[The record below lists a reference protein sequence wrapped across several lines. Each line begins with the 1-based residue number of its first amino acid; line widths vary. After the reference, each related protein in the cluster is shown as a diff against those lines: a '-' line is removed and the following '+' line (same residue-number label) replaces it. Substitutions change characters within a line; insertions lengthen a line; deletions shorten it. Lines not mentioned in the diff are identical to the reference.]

1 MKRFLLGLLVF
12 VIVAGAAALLL
23 VPTVGSQYRLWRE
36 ADAVQAYRSTV
47 SRLDTLDCGTLLAQA
62 RSANGELKGIALQDP
77 WSEGDAPRSN
87 PGAQALDVADNGVIA
102 VLAVS
107 YSLYLI
113 KRGATVPVLR
123 TFDAASL
130 EKGAVHLPVTSLPVG
145 GESTHCVLAGQ
156 GDGRFLDPVNGL
168 DRLIPGDCF
177 YVEALQDT
185 LIYEVSESLILAPSE
200 LDALTLDRKADQCTL
215 IAAPSED
222 ERLVVRAMRIGRR
235 QTPLEDDTQVLPGW
249 AARLIFAA
257 PLALAGLIVLALI
270 EGLRRAATR
279 RRRNRMQL

>member
-62 RSANGELKGIALQDP
+62 RNANGELKGIALQDP

-102 VLAVS
+102 VLEIPK
-107 YSLYLI
+107 L
-113 KRGATVPVLR
+113 GATVPVLR